1 MKCKSKA
8 KKAAERYAWI
18 HDGFVDASVS
28 GTCGSNLL
36 PTALGC
42 RRQRKDSLADKLFST
57 SGNDGV
63 TYFQRVQPARKCV
76 AER

>member
-1 MKCKSKA
+1 MKCTSKA
-8 KKAAERYAWI
+8 EKAAERYAWL
-18 HDGFVDASVS
+18 HDRFVDALVS

-42 RRQRKDSLADKLFST
+42 RRLRKESLADKLFST

-76 AER
+76 VGR

>member
-8 KKAAERYAWI
+8 EKAAERYAWL
-18 HDGFVDASVS
+18 HDRFVDALVS

-36 PTALGC
+36 PTVLGC

-57 SGNDGV
+57 SDNDGV

-76 AER
+76 AGR